1 MSLSGSIIVL
11 LLVAAL
17 VALVA
22 PRARVPYTVALVV
35 AGLLLGIVPILHPP
49 PLTKDLLFALFLPGL
64 LFEASVQLEAEEF
77 WKNRVII
84 FSLALPAVVISTI
97 IVAAGLLLALPIVG
111 TNFGWGPAFVFAT
124 LIAATD
130 PIAVVAL
137 VRTLGA
143 PVRLAVLIEGESL
156 LNDGTAAV
164 SFTTAVAFVLGGHPT
179 VTTLALGFVYAIVIA
194 ILVGVAIGWI
204 TRRLLGWL
212 DDPMVMITVT
222 TAAAY
227 GSFLI
232 AESAQ
237 ASGVIAA
244 VTAGL
249 LSGTEAAKRAIAPE
263 SRAVLRA
270 FWDYVAFALNS
281 IVFLLIGFQA
291 GLSTLLAA
299 WRIIVVAF
307 LVVTITRIGVTYVVV
322 RAVAETKSFP
332 HGWTPVIAWSGLRG
346 SLAMVLALSLTA
358 EMVNRDAIVNM
369 TIGVVVLSILV
380 QGMTVRPLVRRLGLE
395 RPAEQHG

>member
-1 MSLSGSIIVL
+1 MPLSGSIIVL
-11 LLVAAL
+11 LLVAAA

-35 AGLLLGIVPILHPP
+35 AGLLLAVVPIVHPP
-49 PLTKDLLFALFLPGL
+49 PLTKELLFAVFLPGL
-64 LFEASVQLEAEEF
+64 LFEASVQLEADEF
-77 WKNRVII
+77 WRNRVVI
-84 FSLALPAVVISTI
+84 FSLALPAVVISTV
-97 IVAAGLLLALPIVG
+97 IVAVGLVLLLPLIG
-111 TNFGWGPAFVFAT
+111 LSFGWESAFVFAT

-143 PVRLAVLIEGESL
+143 PTRLAVLIEGESL

-164 SFTTAVAFVLGGHPT
+164 SFTTAVAVVLGGQPK
-179 VTTLALGFVYAIVIA
+179 VATLAFGFAYAIVIA
-194 ILVGVAIGWI
+194 ILLGGAIGMVTRKLLAWI
-204 TRRLLGWL
+204 
-212 DDPMVMITVT
+212 DDAMVLITVT

-232 AESAQ
+232 AETMH

-263 SRAVLRA
+263 SRTVLRA

-291 GLSTLLAA
+291 GVSTLLSA
-299 WRIIVVAF
+299 WPMIVIAFVVVTLTRIAVTY
-307 LVVTITRIGVTYVVV
+307 LVVGTV
-322 RAVAETKSFP
+322 AKAETFP
-332 HGWTPVIAWSGLRG
+332 RRWTPVLAWGGLRG
-346 SLAMVLALSLTA
+346 SLAMVLALSLPA
-358 EMVNRDAIVNM
+358 EMVQRDAIVSM
-369 TIGVVVLSILV
+369 TIGVVVLSILI
-380 QGMTVRPLVRRLGLE
+380 QGMTVRPLLRRLGLE
-395 RPAEQHG
+395 SAEAR

>member
-1 MSLSGSIIVL
+1 MPLSGSIIVL
-11 LLVAAL
+11 LLVAAV

-35 AGLLLGIVPILHPP
+35 AGLLLSAVPIVHPP
-49 PLTKDLLFALFLPGL
+49 PLTKELLFAVFLPGL
-64 LFEASVQLEAEEF
+64 LFEASVQLEADEF
-77 WKNRVII
+77 WRNRVII
-84 FSLALPAVVISTI
+84 FSLALPAVVISTV
-97 IVAAGLLLALPIVG
+97 IVAAALVLLFPLIGAPL
-111 TNFGWGPAFVFAT
+111 GWGPAFVFAT

-143 PVRLAVLIEGESL
+143 PIRLAVLIEGESL

-164 SFTTAVAFVLGGHPT
+164 SFTTAVAVVLGGQPG
-179 VTTLALGFVYAIVIA
+179 VATLAFEFAYAIVIA
-194 ILVGVAIGWI
+194 ILLGGAIGLL
-204 TRRLLGWL
+204 TRKLLTWL
-212 DDPMVMITVT
+212 DDAMVMISVT

-232 AESAQ
+232 AETMH

-249 LSGTEAAKRAIAPE
+249 LSGTEAVKRAIAPE

-291 GLSTLLAA
+291 GVSTLLEA
-299 WRIIVVAF
+299 WRIIAVAF
-307 LVVTITRIGVTYVVV
+307 VVVTVTRIVVTYAVVHT
-322 RAVAETKSFP
+322 VANAEAFP
-332 HGWTPVIAWSGLRG
+332 RRWTPVLAWSGLRG
-346 SLAMVLALSLTA
+346 SLAMVLALSLPA
-358 EMVNRDAIVNM
+358 EMVQRDEIVAM
-369 TIGVVVLSILV
+369 TIGVVVLSILI
-380 QGMTVRPLVRRLGLE
+380 QGMTVRPLLRRLGLDKTE
-395 RPAEQHG
+395 AHT

>member
-1 MSLSGSIIVL
+1 MPLSGSIIVL
-11 LLVAAL
+11 LLVAAV

-35 AGLLLGIVPILHPP
+35 AGLLLSVVPIVHPP
-49 PLTKDLLFALFLPGL
+49 PLTKELLFAVFLPGL
-64 LFEASVQLEAEEF
+64 LFEASVQLEADEF
-77 WKNRVII
+77 WRNRVVI
-84 FSLALPAVVISTI
+84 FSLALPAVVMSTV
-97 IVAAGLLLALPIVG
+97 IVAAALVLLFPLIGAPL
-111 TNFGWGPAFVFAT
+111 GWGPAFVFAT

-164 SFTTAVAFVLGGHPT
+164 AFTTAVAVVLGGQPK
-179 VTTLALGFVYAIVIA
+179 VATLAFEFAYAIVIA
-194 ILVGVAIGWI
+194 ILVGGAIG
-204 TRRLLGWL
+204 LLTSKLLTWL
-212 DDPMVMITVT
+212 DDAMVLISVT

-232 AESAQ
+232 AEAMH

-249 LSGTEAAKRAIAPE
+249 LSGTEAVKRAIAPE

-291 GLSTLLAA
+291 GVSTLLEA
-299 WRIIVVAF
+299 WRIIAIAF
-307 LVVTITRIGVTYVVV
+307 VVVTVTRIVVTYAVVH
-322 RAVAETKSFP
+322 AVASAEAFP
-332 HGWTPVIAWSGLRG
+332 RRWTPVLAWSGLRG
-346 SLAMVLALSLTA
+346 SLAMVLALSLPA
-358 EMVNRDAIVNM
+358 EMVQRDEIVAM
-369 TIGVVVLSILV
+369 TIGVVVLSILI
-380 QGMTVRPLVRRLGLE
+380 QGMTVRPLLRRLGLE
-395 RPAEQHG
+395 KAQGNP